1 MRKLVFVSIFLVYAL
16 SGSAQLFEI
25 SFEPN
30 FKNINGE
37 PISLAL
43 SGGLNQP
50 QFSNIDFNNDGKL
63 DLFVFDRN
71 GNKALTF
78 IAKSV
83 HGKIIYDYDPQY
95 EELFPSAQE
104 FMQLH
109 DYNADDKPDLWI
121 YNGDSVVLYQNNGQT
136 MPSFDR
142 IKGLFAFDRVNYVP
156 FNPFKKLSEIKGCL
170 PAIVDIDGDT
180 DIDFITNLNVTG
192 SQMIFNRNTTID
204 SNFQLENIKFD
215 IVDKCFGGID
225 EFNGNLI
232 VNAPCYFYEAYKQKK
247 KHVATK
253 TILLFDEDGDG
264 DLDLLFGSSE
274 RSTNPVYFFRNGK
287 ADLEYY
293 KDTFLSVDTAYF
305 TSIIESQLPV
315 SPAMSYVDV
324 NLDGVKDLILSTNEI
339 DKSSYPIMERN
350 NSILFINDG
359 LTNDVDFVFE
369 QNDFLVGD
377 MIDYGSGCSPSFVDL
392 DNDGDQDLIFATS
405 GNHYVTGDT
414 SDFLVYFENKGSS
427 SLPDFQLLDDNYLNL
442 KSKHIKGVMP
452 TFADIDGDNDL
463 DLFFGKMDGSISF
476 YENIGDAENPDF
488 TYITSNYE
496 NIQVTNYAA
505 PYFDDLNRDGIIDL
519 IVGSYDGT
527 IDYYQNTGTTVNPIF
542 NLTRDTFGGIIVNEL
557 VRTSKLGSDGQ
568 IYDTMVYQNY
578 GFSSPVV
585 LHWENG
591 SRCIAVGNNQGLVR
605 VYDLKSDLNENL
617 NEIEDYMIEFHSQK
631 KYTKDWGRRANPSS
645 SDLNGDGYPDML
657 IGNDRGG
664 MNFVKG
670 NKKTS
675 ATLAK
680 EKLAVFKI
688 IPNPAKHYFK
698 IETKSNR
705 RIQYKITDLSGRVIQ
720 ESSTFSGD
728 RISMDKFTDGIYFV
742 SIEDGVRKYHVEKLI
757 SL

>member
-1 MRKLVFVSIFLVYAL
+1 
-16 SGSAQLFEI
+16 
-25 SFEPN
+25 
-30 FKNINGE
+30 
-37 PISLAL
+37 
-43 SGGLNQP
+43 
-50 QFSNIDFNNDGKL
+50 
-63 DLFVFDRN
+63 
-71 GNKALTF
+71 
-78 IAKSV
+78 
-83 HGKIIYDYDPQY
+83 
-95 EELFPSAQE
+95 
-104 FMQLH
+104 
-109 DYNADDKPDLWI
+109 
-121 YNGDSVVLYQNNGQT
+121 
-136 MPSFDR
+136 
-142 IKGLFAFDRVNYVP
+142 
-156 FNPFKKLSEIKGCL
+156 
-170 PAIVDIDGDT
+170 
-180 DIDFITNLNVTG
+180 
-192 SQMIFNRNTTID
+192 
-204 SNFQLENIKFD
+204 
-215 IVDKCFGGID
+215 
-225 EFNGNLI
+225 
-232 VNAPCYFYEAYKQKK
+232 
-247 KHVATK
+247 
-253 TILLFDEDGDG
+253 
-264 DLDLLFGSSE
+264 
-274 RSTNPVYFFRNGK
+274 
-287 ADLEYY
+287 
-293 KDTFLSVDTAYF
+293 
-305 TSIIESQLPV
+305 
-315 SPAMSYVDV
+315 
-324 NLDGVKDLILSTNEI
+324 
-339 DKSSYPIMERN
+339 
-350 NSILFINDG
+350 LFINDG

-488 TYITSNYE
+488 NYITSNYE

-688 IPNPAKHYFK
+688 IPNPAKHYFR